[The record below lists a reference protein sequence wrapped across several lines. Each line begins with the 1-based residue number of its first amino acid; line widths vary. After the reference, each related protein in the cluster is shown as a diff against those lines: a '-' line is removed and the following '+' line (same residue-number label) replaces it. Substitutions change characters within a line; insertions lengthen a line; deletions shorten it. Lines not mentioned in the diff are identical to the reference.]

1 MFDVFYSG
9 TKPNVFVHERE
20 AQDID
25 TARTLSRTR
34 YFWWITYL
42 ADYTGWNFL
51 WEPQPWESDYV
62 HTWPSQW
69 HEYSGTY
76 LVPKNASVMQ
86 YKFHKDIIPNCARP
100 ENYKKIIS
108 AVDFD
113 WTWHPHPLDQPY
125 VYVFGNQWWPAE
137 QMPTVEYHMPG
148 ATDRKFMDQPAIL
161 LADKT
166 NWQIPPNIDAYSIDY
181 SWRPDPGDPAYIYEF
196 ATQWQPNGGARYVV
210 PGATAVKYVDIQ
222 HRRLPDTQGWHEL
235 EAIQGFDYSWHP
247 DATEQPYNY
256 VFGNQHWPGT
266 EMPTVVYEMPGA
278 DQQKFVDSPVA
289 HLAKSMK
296 NWKLYEAI
304 DQDKWDW
311 TWRPNPQDP
320 PYIYVWGNQWN
331 PPEFKASVQYTV
343 PGATE
348 VK

>member
-42 ADYTGWNFL
+42 ADYTGWDFL

-76 LVPKNASVMQ
+76 LVPKNASVTQ
-86 YKFHKDIIPNCARP
+86 YKFHKDIIPNCARL
-100 ENYKKIIS
+100 ENYKKITG

-166 NWQIPPNIDAYSIDY
+166 NWQVPPNIDAYSIDY

-196 ATQWQPNGGARYVV
+196 ATQWQSNGGARYVV

-222 HRRLPDTQGWHEL
+222 HRRLPDTQGWHTL

-247 DATEQPYNY
+247 DATAQPYNY

-266 EMPTVVYEMPGA
+266 EMPTVMYKMLGA
-278 DQQKFVDSPVA
+278 DQQKFVDGIGPGDQIPKIHLTYMCGAISGTHLSLKPVYSIQCPVQQ
-289 HLAKSMK
+289 KSSTRIAVHVD
-296 NWKLYEAI
+296 Y
-304 DQDKWDW
+304 
-311 TWRPNPQDP
+311 R
-320 PYIYVWGNQWN
+320 NQTCSN
-331 PPEFKASVQYTV
+331 IT
-343 PGATE
+343 
-348 VK
+348 